1 MAVAVG
7 AAGAATVTT
16 ATVTTAGAATA
27 ARCTLLGAR
36 AGASWAVRMR
46 MRTATLYRV
55 LAVLMVCM
63 AVALVASHTA
73 YLEGLG
79 LEGPVRVADGQAA
92 QANGNARQAGEDLK
106 DTLRRH

>member
-1 MAVAVG
+1 MAVG

-16 ATVTTAGAATA
+16 AGAATA
-27 ARCTLLGAR
+27 ARWTRLGAR
-36 AGASWAVRMR
+36 ARASWAVR

-63 AVALVASHTA
+63 AVALVATHTA

-79 LEGPVRVADGQAA
+79 LEGPVRVADGQAD
-92 QANGNARQAGEDLK
+92 QAKEDAK